1 MGKIK
6 ALLDLTALLITSTPY
21 LLVLVVHYRVR
32 RARARRAAL
41 SVFRE
46 LDLDEGAARKLIDM
60 VIPNLEE
67 ILEWMN
73 LRRSKSY

>member
-1 MGKIK
+1 MGKIRS
-6 ALLDLTALLITSTPY
+6 LLDLTALLITSTPY
-21 LLVLVVHYRVR
+21 LLVLVIHYRVK

-46 LDLDEGAARKLIDM
+46 LDLDEGASRKLINM